1 MQKGFFRVTRKPEQV
16 ETEGEMDKP
25 EVRISVRNLVEF
37 ILRSGDLT
45 TAGRGALDP
54 DSMQKGSRL
63 HRKIQKQKGT
73 EYQAEVPLKIRRE
86 FEDLFLTVEGR
97 ADGIFTGKDGVWI
110 DEIKGTYSDISKME
124 EPAAVHRAQAMCYGA
139 IYAEQNGLS
148 SIGIQITYADLET
161 EQTRYFRE
169 VLTIEELQ
177 IWFLHLTEE
186 YHKWESFHLKWIRE
200 RNASMEGLEFPFPY
214 RTGQRDMVKNIYH
227 SITVHK
233 QIFIQA
239 PTGVGKTMSAV
250 FPSIRAVGQGMADML
265 FYLTARTIT
274 RSVAEEA
281 FEILSGKGLRFKSLT
296 ITAKEKICLNDKTE
310 CDPEH
315 CPYAKGHFDRVN
327 DAVFSLLTMDIPY
340 IRENLRDHAAR
351 WQVCPFEMSLDLA
364 SWMDAVICDYNYVFD
379 PDVYLKRFFG
389 ENQRGRHIFLVD
401 EAHNLPERG
410 REMYSAAVSRQAV
423 LDFRR
428 QIKKANPRLYKSVDK
443 VNKALRAIETEC
455 EEWETFPNAG
465 SLPLMLLE
473 VMGEMERM
481 LEDGIPKDLE
491 EAFMDFYFMV
501 RSFLNISE
509 LVDDQYVIYARRS
522 PEDKVLFK
530 LFCVNPAGNLQKRLD
545 KGICTAFFSATFY
558 PLSYYRKL
566 LSTRE
571 DDFGTYVRSS
581 FSQENRCI
589 LTGLDVS
596 TVYRR
601 RGYQEYRKIAEYI
614 ARAVWRKKGNYM
626 AFFPSYKMLSEVYEI
641 YQNEFSASW
650 VRCICQTQDMRER
663 DREDFLREFRAQKDT
678 LLGFCI
684 MGGIFSEGIDLAGE
698 SLIGVIVVGAGL
710 PQVGAEREIL
720 KEYYSKRGLDGFAY
734 AYRNPGMN
742 KVLQAAGRLI
752 RTKDDV
758 GIILLLDERF
768 GWMEYDDLFPVEW
781 ADRQRVRISTVEQR
795 IGEFWDSHAKSI

>member
-1 MQKGFFRVTRKPEQV
+1 
-16 ETEGEMDKP
+16 MDKP

-45 TAGRGALDP
+45 TGRGALDP
-54 DSMQKGSRL
+54 ESMQKGSRL
-63 HRKIQKQKGT
+63 HRKIQKQKGA
-73 EYQAEVPLKIRRE
+73 EYQAEVSLKDRRE
-86 FEDLFLTVEGR
+86 FDDLFLTVEGR
-97 ADGIFTGKDGVWI
+97 ADGIFIEKDVVWI

-124 EPAAVHRAQAMCYGA
+124 EPVAVHKAQAMCYGA
-139 IYAEQNGLS
+139 IYAEQNGFPL
-148 SIGIQITYADLET
+148 IGIQITYADLDT
-161 EQTRYFRE
+161 EQIRYFRE
-169 VLTIEELQ
+169 VLSIQELQ
-177 IWFLHLTEE
+177 IWYMRLTDE

-200 RNASMEGLEFPFPY
+200 RDASMEGLEFPFPY
-214 RTGQRDMVKNIYH
+214 REGQRDMVKNIYH
-227 SITVHK
+227 SISVHK

-250 FPSIRAVGQGMADML
+250 FPSVRAIGKGMADML

-281 FEILSGKGLRFKSLT
+281 FEILAKNGLRFKSVT
-296 ITAKEKICLNDKTE
+296 ITAKEKICLNDKPE

-327 DAVFSLLTMDIPY
+327 DAVFSLLTMDISY
-340 IRENLRDHAAR
+340 RRENLRDHAVK

-389 ENQRGRHIFLVD
+389 ENQSGRHIFLVD

-410 REMYSAAVSRQAV
+410 REMYSASISRQEV

-428 QIKKANPRLYKSVDK
+428 LIKTENPRLYKSVDK
-443 VNKALRAIETEC
+443 VNKALRSIEAEC
-455 EEWETFPNAG
+455 EEWETYPNTGA
-465 SLPLMLLE
+465 LPLMLLE

-481 LEDGIPKDLE
+481 LDDGLPKAIE
-491 EAFMDFYFMV
+491 ESFMDFYFVV

-509 LVDDQYVIYARRS
+509 LADDQYVIYARKS
-522 PEDKVLFK
+522 PEEKLLYK

-545 KGICTAFFSATFY
+545 KGICTVFFSATLF

-571 DDFGTYVRSS
+571 DDFGIYVRSS
-581 FSQENRCI
+581 FPQENRCI
-589 LTGLDVS
+589 LTGQDVS

-601 RGYQEYRKIAEYI
+601 RGYDEYRKIAEYI
-614 ARAVWRKKGNYM
+614 ARTVWQKKGNYM
-626 AFFPSYKMLSEVYEI
+626 AFFPSYKMLTEVYEI

-650 VRCICQTQDMRER
+650 VQCICQAQNMGER
-663 DREDFLREFRAQKDT
+663 DREDFLKEFTEKKDT

-684 MGGIFSEGIDLAGE
+684 MGGIFSEGIDLVGE

-720 KEYYSKRGLDGFAY
+720 KEYYTKRGLDGFAY

-742 KVLQAAGRLI
+742 KVLQAAGRVI
-752 RTKDDV
+752 RTRDDV

-768 GWMEYDDLFPVEW
+768 GRMEYDGLFPIEW

-795 IGEFWDSHAKSI
+795 IGEFWDSHTKSV